1 MLEICKI
8 AHATGS
14 INSEESTMCCRE
26 AIGLSLKRKCMSE
39 PAGYILRISGEEWVD
54 QVFDMAIYY
63 TSLNRKWE
71 GGRTVLFLHKTDGGD
86 AFIGYG
92 VIERAVERDDLSV
105 EERRSCER
113 GGWKRGIVF
122 RYVRRF
128 REHLL
133 VKETFLKDSKLRG
146 RLLHGMELGT
156 EQLRSVLEQGN
167 ALLGHQKS

>member
-8 AHATGS
+8 AHAAGS
-14 INSEESTMCCRE
+14 IKSDVSTMCGRE
-26 AIGLSLKRKCMSE
+26 AIGLSLRGKCMSE
-39 PAGYILRISGEEWVD
+39 PAGYILRISGREWVD
-54 QVFDMAIYY
+54 QVFDMAIYF
-63 TSLNRKWE
+63 TNLKKKWE
-71 GGRTVLFLHKTDGGD
+71 GGRTVLFLHKAEDGD
-86 AFIGYG
+86 AFVGYG
-92 VIERAVERDDLSV
+92 VIERAEETDDLSY

-128 REHLL
+128 GEPLL
-133 VKETFLKDSKLRG
+133 VKETFLKVSKLRG

-167 ALLGHQKS
+167 AWLCNQKS

>member
-1 MLEICKI
+1 
-8 AHATGS
+8 
-14 INSEESTMCCRE
+14 
-26 AIGLSLKRKCMSE
+26 MSE
-39 PAGYILRISGEEWVD
+39 PAGYVLRISGGEWVD

-63 TSLNRKWE
+63 TNLNRKWE
-71 GGRTVLFLHKTDGGD
+71 GGRTVLFLHKTDSGD

-92 VIERAVERDDLSV
+92 VIERALERDDLSD

-128 REHLL
+128 REPLL
-133 VKETFLKDSKLRG
+133 VKETFLKGSKLRG
-146 RLLHGMELGT
+146 RLLHGLELGA

-167 ALLGHQKS
+167 VLLGHQKS